1 MSIKQ
6 YWDKAVSFSE
16 YLKDAEEKLNNP
28 KNQDEV
34 DKKQYY
40 ELALQ
45 RMNRAIKTF
54 KKSEED
60 VQALKNKN
68 FKGKILII
76 TEAWCGDS
84 SQSAPVINQFFEGE
98 NEVRF
103 FYRDSDH
110 SLIDQFLTNGAQ
122 AIPKV
127 LILNEDD
134 EVINTWGPRPAYGVE
149 LLKKFKA
156 DPENYPREQF
166 YNDLQVYYAKN
177 KGKDT
182 IAEILDLI

>member
-68 FKGKILII
+68 FKGKILKII
-76 TEAWCGDS
+76 HI
-84 SQSAPVINQFFEGE
+84 VIL
-98 NEVRF
+98 R
-103 FYRDSDH
+103 
-110 SLIDQFLTNGAQ
+110 
-122 AIPKV
+122 
-127 LILNEDD
+127 
-134 EVINTWGPRPAYGVE
+134 
-149 LLKKFKA
+149 
-156 DPENYPREQF
+156 
-166 YNDLQVYYAKN
+166 
-177 KGKDT
+177 
-182 IAEILDLI
+182 